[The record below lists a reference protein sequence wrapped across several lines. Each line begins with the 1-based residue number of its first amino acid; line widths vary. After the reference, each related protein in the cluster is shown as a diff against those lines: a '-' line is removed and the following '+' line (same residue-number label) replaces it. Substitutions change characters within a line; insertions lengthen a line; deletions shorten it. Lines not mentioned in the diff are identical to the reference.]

1 MQRHG
6 CGARAAFRFRAT
18 GLVLLLAHLL
28 YVAWTALRPPTLPWV
43 TAAHLRPL
51 ATIRAE
57 LALGLWPAVQ
67 HLGGALLLLAPLGV
81 LLPWA
86 AGRLEAP
93 LLASLTRTVF
103 TGVMVSLGLALLQ
116 TNLSGRT
123 LDVDSLAL
131 HTLGIA
137 LTHLALVPV
146 LRGGL
151 RRLCEQAR
159 RSSPGV
165 PASSRDPRGPGLP
178 PAEEASQGAAL
189 RIPGVGTAP
198 WADVSSPSWAYGRDI
213 ARHPRR
219 LTKES
224 S

>member
-18 GLVLLLAHLL
+18 GLVLLFAHLL
-28 YVAWTALRPPTLPWV
+28 YVAWTALRPPALPWV
-43 TAAHLRPL
+43 TAAHLQPL
-51 ATIRAE
+51 ATVRAE

-86 AGRLEAP
+86 AGRLEVP
-93 LLASLTRTVF
+93 LLSSLTRTVF

-123 LDVDSLAL
+123 LDVDSLVL

-137 LTHLALVPV
+137 LAHLALVPA
-146 LRGGL
+146 LRGWL
-151 RRLCEQAR
+151 RRLCERAGR
-159 RSSPGV
+159 ASPAV
-165 PASSRDPRGPGLP
+165 PASPGRPGGL
-178 PAEEASQGAAL
+178 PAEEPPQGPPL
-189 RIPGVGTAP
+189 RIPRVGAVP
-198 WADVSSPSWAYGRDI
+198 WTDVSSPSWAYGRDI
-213 ARHPRR
+213 AQHTRR

-224 S
+224 P

>member
-28 YVAWTALRPPTLPWV
+28 YVAWTALRPPSLPWV
-43 TAAHLRPL
+43 TAAHLQPL
-51 ATIRAE
+51 ATVRAE
-57 LALGLWPAVQ
+57 LALGFWPAVQ

-103 TGVMVSLGLALLQ
+103 SGVMVSLGLALLQ

-123 LDVDSLAL
+123 LDVDSLVL
-131 HTLGIA
+131 HVLGIA
-137 LTHLALVPV
+137 LAHLALVPT
-146 LRGGL
+146 LRGWL
-151 RRLCEQAR
+151 RRLCERAR
-159 RSSPGV
+159 RASPSVPAAPGGPGGV
-165 PASSRDPRGPGLP
+165 PG
-178 PAEEASQGAAL
+178 EETSQGASL
-189 RIPGVGTAP
+189 RIPGVGAVP

-213 ARHPRR
+213 ARRPRH

-224 S
+224 P